1 MVIAQ
6 PSLFP
11 TFVGGPDTVGSSLTD
26 FAESRVI
33 VCRLCDQRHIMC
45 CRIMILVR
53 KTVWVGKMRVRTS
66 QGSCFLIHQ
75 FHERLHTAAYMFRHS
90 DTHFIGGFEHHTVQ
104 AILHGQVFSQ
114 PDTDI
119 GTALFDAINSI
130 CREGYFL
137 RRTRMFN
144 RDQRSKNLGD
154 TGRILCCIHIFGIQ
168 ESPAVEIHHHGRF
181 CPDGRSLRPV
191 GSVVG
196 LNRLEV
202 GIRLQTFRFRGF
214 FCGFPIHGI

>member
-1 MVIAQ
+1 MMVAQ

-11 TFVGGPDTVGSSLTD
+11 TLVGLSDAVGSRLAD
-26 FAESRVI
+26 LAERCIV

-45 CRIMILVR
+45 RCVMILVR

-66 QGSCFLIHQ
+66 QGSRFLIHQ
-75 FHERLHTAAYMFRHS
+75 FHECIHTAADMFRHG
-90 DTHFIGGFEHHTVQ
+90 DTDFIGGFEHHTVQ
-104 AILHGQVFSQ
+104 TILHGQVFSQ

-137 RRTRMFN
+137 GKTRMFN
-144 RDQRSKNLGD
+144 RDQRSENLGD
-154 TGRILCCIHIFGIQ
+154 TGRILCCIHVFGIQ

-181 CPDGRSLRPV
+181 CPDGRSLWPV
-191 GSVVG
+191 GSGVG